1 MKQLILVTLLSFPL
15 WMTNCQ
21 SDSQET
27 VHQASPVKVK
37 VMQIRSAGNSHAQ
50 TYSGTVEESN
60 EMSLSFAVAG
70 TIQQINVQT
79 GDHVRA
85 GQLIATIHAASY
97 NSSYK
102 AAQASLEQAQDAYKR
117 MKELYE
123 KGSLPEIKWI
133 ETQSKLQQ
141 AQSIEEI
148 ARKNLED
155 CNLYAPFN
163 GVIAEKTAE
172 SGQNTMPGMP
182 VVKLV
187 AVNQLKVKVAVP
199 ETEIASISLSQPAQ
213 IEVPALNG
221 QTFQGTVIEKGI
233 VANPLSRSYDV
244 KIRINEADKELM
256 PGMVT
261 EVSLTNADG
270 NSQFILPAHLVQ
282 LNEKNQ
288 TFVWINEN
296 GTAKRRFI
304 SCGDYTA
311 TGVIVLSGLN
321 NGDEIITEGQQKVC
335 ENTMLSL

>member
-1 MKQLILVTLLSFPL
+1 M
-15 WMTNCQ
+15 
-21 SDSQET
+21 
-27 VHQASPVKVK
+27 
-37 VMQIRSAGNSHAQ
+37 
-50 TYSGTVEESN
+50 
-60 EMSLSFAVAG
+60 
-70 TIQQINVQT
+70 
-79 GDHVRA
+79 
-85 GQLIATIHAASY
+85 
-97 NSSYK
+97 
-102 AAQASLEQAQDAYKR
+102 
-117 MKELYE
+117 
-123 KGSLPEIKWI
+123 
-133 ETQSKLQQ
+133 
-141 AQSIEEI
+141 EEI

-221 QTFQGTVIEKGI
+221 RTFQGTVIEKGI

>member
-1 MKQLILVTLLSFPL
+1 MKQFILVTLLSFPL

-21 SDSQET
+21 SNSEEN
-27 VHQASPVKVK
+27 VHQTSPVKVK
-37 VMQIRSAGNSHAQ
+37 IMQVHSTGNYHTQ
-50 TYSGTVEESN
+50 TYSGTVEESS
-60 EMSLSFAVAG
+60 ETALSFAVAG
-70 TIQQINVQT
+70 TIQQINVNT
-79 GDHVRA
+79 GNQVRA
-85 GQLIATIHAASY
+85 GQLIATINSSSY
-97 NSSYK
+97 KSSYK
-102 AAQASLEQAQDAYKR
+102 AAQASLEQAEDAYQR
-117 MKELYE
+117 MKELYD

-133 ETQSKLQQ
+133 EIQSKLQQ
-141 AQSIEEI
+141 AQSMEEV

-155 CNLYAPFN
+155 CNLYAPFS

-172 SGQNTMPGMP
+172 SGQNTVPGMP

-199 ETEIASISLSQPAQ
+199 ETEIANISMAQPAQ
-213 IEVPALNG
+213 IQVPALNG
-221 QTFQGTVIEKGI
+221 RKYEGSVIEKGI
-233 VANPLSRSYDV
+233 VANPLSRSYEV
-244 KIRINEADKELM
+244 KIKVNNIDKDLM

-261 EVSLTNADG
+261 EVSLSDSETNA
-270 NSQFILPAHLVQ
+270 QFIIPAQIVQ
-282 LNEKNQ
+282 LDEKNQ

-311 TGVIVLSGLN
+311 TGVVVLSGLS

>member
-1 MKQLILVTLLSFPL
+1 
-15 WMTNCQ
+15 
-21 SDSQET
+21 
-27 VHQASPVKVK
+27 
-37 VMQIRSAGNSHAQ
+37 
-50 TYSGTVEESN
+50 
-60 EMSLSFAVAG
+60 
-70 TIQQINVQT
+70 
-79 GDHVRA
+79 
-85 GQLIATIHAASY
+85 
-97 NSSYK
+97 
-102 AAQASLEQAQDAYKR
+102 

-141 AQSIEEI
+141 AQSMEEI

-244 KIRINEADKELM
+244 KIRINETDKELM

-261 EVSLTNADG
+261 EVSLTNTEE

-282 LNEKNQ
+282 RRLGDGRLT
-288 TFVWINEN
+288 TFRW
-296 GTAKRRFI
+296 
-304 SCGDYTA
+304 
-311 TGVIVLSGLN
+311 
-321 NGDEIITEGQQKVC
+321 
-335 ENTMLSL
+335 